1 MNLTDNEK
9 RMLDGSRGPAVARA
23 MDYLVQF
30 GEAFG
35 AERFVDVIYAHYPAE
50 MSIYRGNCEDVIDY
64 AETGA
69 RVCIPTTSST
79 LACDLDL
86 WNTLGCPKAVHDLQ
100 ARAVEAHRK
109 MGIIGTYT
117 CTPQHLGFIP
127 PKGSFIA
134 SVESSAIIYYN
145 SVLGA
150 RTNRGGIFT
159 RYSAV
164 TGKYPLMGYLLDEN
178 RRGTHLFKIRLT
190 AEDLRDDADYSA
202 LGFHIGAIVGSE
214 VPVLEGLP
222 APTQSNLL
230 ALGAAL
236 ATSGSVTLYHAPPW
250 TAEAGSVEAAFGG
263 TVTDGASPGSVAPA
277 NSRCKSAASAGR
289 QSPKGVYTVTRDDLH
304 AVYDKLTT
312 IRPGDAI
319 DFVTLGCPHYT
330 LDQLRFVAD
339 WLDAQEPHR
348 LLAGATPSPSEAA
361 APSGSV
367 APASRRCEHGRDA
380 RATGCSATR
389 IVHPGVRLWVCTNR
403 MTRQAATWEG
413 VVQRIEAA
421 GGVVVCDSCPVESHM
436 RVSTCKEHG
445 LKTPQIEAM
454 VTDSC
459 KMARYVGDLIGCGTA
474 LRSREECLKA
484 AVTGKVP

>member
-1 MNLTDNEK
+1 MNLTDQEK
-9 RMLDGSRGPAVARA
+9 RMLDGSRGPVVAKA

-30 GEAFG
+30 GDAFG

-50 MSIYRGNCEDVIDY
+50 MSIYRGNCEDVIEY

-79 LACDLDL
+79 LACDLDQ
-86 WNTLGCPKAVHDLQ
+86 WQRLGCPAAIHDLQ

-109 MGIIGTYT
+109 MGVLGTYT
-117 CTPQHLGFIP
+117 CTPQLLGFIP
-127 PKGSFIA
+127 PKGSYII
-134 SVESSAIIYYN
+134 SVESSAIIYFN

-150 RTNRGGIFT
+150 RTNRGGVFT

-178 RRGTHLFKIRLT
+178 RHGTHLFKIQL
-190 AEDLRDDADYSA
+190 APADLQHDSDWSA
-202 LGFHIGAIVGSE
+202 LGFHVGAIVGSE

-222 APTQSNLL
+222 PPTQSNLL

-236 ATSGSVTLYHAPPW
+236 ATSGSVTLFHAPPW
-250 TAEAGSVEAAFGG
+250 TAEAGSVEEAFR
-263 TVTDGASPGSVAPA
+263 GAM
-277 NSRCKSAASAGR
+277 
-289 QSPKGVYTVTRDDLH
+289 PKETHTVTREHLL

-312 IRPGDAI
+312 IKPGEAI

-330 LDQLRFVAD
+330 LEQLRFMAD
-339 WLDAQEPHR
+339 WFDANEAR
-348 LLAGATPSPSEAA
+348 L
-361 APSGSV
+361 
-367 APASRRCEHGRDA
+367 R
-380 RATGCSATR
+380 
-389 IVHPGVRLWVCTNR
+389 PGVRLWVCTNR
-403 MTRQAATWEG
+403 MTKQAAAWEG
-413 VVQRIEAA
+413 IVARIEAA

-436 RVSTCKEHG
+436 RISTCKEHG

-459 KMARYVGDLIGCGTA
+459 KMARYVGDLIGCKTA
-474 LRSREECLKA
+474 LQSREDCLRA
-484 AVTGKVP
+484 AVDGKLSAGGTQQFAA

>member
-1 MNLTDNEK
+1 MNLTDEEN
-9 RMLDGSRGPAVARA
+9 RMLGGSRGAAVARA

-50 MSIYRGNCEDVIDY
+50 MSIYRGNCEDVIEY

-79 LACDLDL
+79 LACDLDQ
-86 WNTLGCPKAVHDLQ
+86 WNKVGCPKAIHALQ
-100 ARAVEAHRK
+100 ARAVEAHRR
-109 MGIIGTYT
+109 MGILGTYT
-117 CTPQHLGFIP
+117 CTPQHLGFVP

-164 TGKYPLMGYLLDEN
+164 TGKYPLMAYLLDEN

-190 AEDLRDDADYSA
+190 AEDLRDDSDYSA
-202 LGFHIGAIVGSE
+202 IGFHIGAIVGSE
-214 VPVLEGLP
+214 VPVLDGLP

-250 TAEAGSVEAAFGG
+250 TAEAGSVEQAFGG
-263 TVTDGASPGSVAPA
+263 V
-277 NSRCKSAASAGR
+277 
-289 QSPKGVYTVTRDDLH
+289 SPKETHTVTRDDVR

-312 IRPGDAI
+312 IQPGEAI

-339 WLDAQEPHR
+339 WLTAQES
-348 LLAGATPSPSEAA
+348 AKAE
-361 APSGSV
+361 SV
-367 APASRRCEHGRDA
+367 APASRRWGHGRDA
-380 RATGCSATR
+380 RATDTRATR
-389 IVHPGVRLWVCTNR
+389 VVHPGVRLWVCTNR
-403 MTRQAATWEG
+403 MTKQAAAWEG

-421 GGVVVCDSCPVESHM
+421 GGIVVCDSCPVESHM
-436 RVSTCKEHG
+436 RISTCKEHG

-459 KMARYVGDLIGCGTA
+459 KMARYVGDLIGCRTA
-474 LRSREECLKA
+474 LRPREDCLR
-484 AVTGKVP
+484 AVVKGRLA